1 MARTFPAVVVHGIL
15 ESGKTKF
22 IVDSLRN
29 EDFGDL
35 GKVLI
40 LSMEEGEEEYDP
52 AELAKYNACVYT
64 FASQEEFTV
73 EKINELIK
81 VNKPHAVFFEMNAMW
96 DQDKIKFP
104 PYILVEQSF
113 TIIDA
118 STFKVYF
125 NNMRQK
131 FVDMITASDIV
142 IMNRAEDTAEMAGY
156 KRNLRLVNKD
166 ATILALGEDDKPIRF
181 TDELPYKL
189 GDEMKIEDGD
199 FGIFYIDTFEN
210 RSRYEGKIVEF
221 DCMTVTSRKLPKNT
235 FIAGRLAMT
244 CCANDIQLLGHLCAM
259 NQPMPVVN
267 KQWIH
272 LRARVHYLD
281 EQGEEEP
288 QIVLEYLSSH
298 EIPEIANPVVSLTN

>member
-64 FASQEEFTV
+64 FASQDEFTV

-166 ATILALGEDDKPIRF
+166 ATILALGEDDKP
-181 TDELPYKL
+181 
-189 GDEMKIEDGD
+189 

-210 RSRYEGKIVEF
+210 RPRYEGKIVEF

-244 CCANDIQLLGHLCAM
+244 CCANDIQLLGHLCAL

-281 EQGEEEP
+281 EQGKEEP

-298 EIPEIANPVVSLTN
+298 EIPEIAEPVVSLTN